1 MMEKDLSDILPTLLV
16 YALLTLLAN
25 VFFFS
30 EFISGVITVIIV
42 KYSQELP
49 VIVMKNSFKN
59 PHRNSLQ
66 MSRFAGSKSHPLSE
80 S

>member
-1 MMEKDLSDILPTLLV
+1 MEKDLSDILPTLLV

-30 EFISGVITVIIV
+30 EFISGVITVIII

-59 PHRNSLQ
+59 PHKLTTDEQ
-66 MSRFAGSKSHPLSE
+66 VGWQ
-80 S
+80 

>member
-25 VFFFS
+25 VFFS

-49 VIVMKNSFKN
+49 VIVMKNSSKN
-59 PHRNSLQ
+59 PHKLTTDEQ
-66 MSRFAGSKSHPLSE
+66 VGWQ
-80 S
+80 

>member
-49 VIVMKNSFKN
+49 VIVMKNSSKN
-59 PHRNSLQ
+59 PHKLTTDEQ
-66 MSRFAGSKSHPLSE
+66 VGWQ
-80 S
+80 

>member
-25 VFFFS
+25 VVFS